1 MAIKN
6 GEFNDFYLRLIGT
19 PLVGFLIPPIFFH
32 YSIENTWFYWRSVCF
47 CVFYTLLY
55 WQICRTVFIKVN
67 ARYPDLK
74 DNTKRL
80 ALILIPCFIIII
92 GLCNFI
98 HLIIEPFFIVSR
110 REHPPLLQINAAS
123 FISFIAIAGMYESMR
138 YSQLLRQSLIEKE
151 QLAKANL
158 QSQLEGLRNQVN
170 PHFLFNSLNT
180 LTHLIPENP
189 ENAVR
194 FVQKMSKV
202 YRYILEMRDSSTTPL
217 STELAFLNAYI
228 FLLKERFGDNFQA
241 KISENT
247 EGVSDLGFEM
257 SDVGNSPKSHIRNQK
272 YTEGVSHLKIVPLS
286 LQIVFENA
294 IKHNVISAEKPLL
307 IEVFIENNNLIVR
320 NNLQRKNQVQI
331 GTGTGLENIKDRY
344 ALVSD
349 KKMEVIVTPQYF
361 TIVLP
366 LL

>member
-1 MAIKN
+1 MTIKN
-6 GEFNDFYLRLIGT
+6 GEFNDFYFRLIGT

-32 YSIENTWFYWRSVCF
+32 YSIENTWFFWRTVCF
-47 CVFYTLLY
+47 STFYTTIY
-55 WQICRTVFIKVN
+55 WIVCRAVFIKIN
-67 ARYPDLK
+67 ARFPDLK
-74 DNTKRL
+74 DNKKRL
-80 ALILIPCFIIII
+80 GLILITCFTIII

-98 HLIIEPFFIVSR
+98 HLVIEPHFHLERMDV
-110 REHPPLLQINAAS
+110 PPLLQINAAS
-123 FISFIAIAGMYESMR
+123 FVSFIAIAGMYESMR
-138 YSQLLRQSLIEKE
+138 YSQLLRQTLIEKE

-180 LTHLIPENP
+180 LTHLIAENP
-189 ENAVR
+189 DNAVR

-217 STELAFLNAYI
+217 STELEFLKAYI

-241 KISENT
+241 KINKNT
-247 EGVSDLGFEM
+247 EGVSNVE
-257 SDVGNSPKSHIRNQK
+257 
-272 YTEGVSHLKIVPLS
+272 IVPLS
-286 LQIVFENA
+286 LQIIFENA

-307 IEVFIENNNLIVR
+307 IEVFIENNHLIVR

-361 TIVLP
+361 TVVLP

>member
-1 MAIKN
+1 MTIKN
-6 GEFNDFYLRLIGT
+6 GEFNDFYFRLIGI

-32 YSIENTWFYWRSVCF
+32 NSIENAPVFWRNVGF
-47 CVFYTLLY
+47 ATFYTAIY
-55 WQICRTVFIKVN
+55 WHICRAIIVRVN
-67 ARYPDLK
+67 RRFPSLE
-74 DNTKRL
+74 DNNKR
-80 ALILIPCFIIII
+80 ILGILVPCFIIII

-98 HLIIEPFFIVSR
+98 HLCIEPFFDIPN
-110 REHPPLLQINAAS
+110 RENIPPLLQINAGS
-123 FISFIAIAGMYESMR
+123 FVSFVAISAMYEAMR
-138 YSQLLRQSLIEKE
+138 YAELWRQATIEKE

-158 QSQLEGLRNQVN
+158 QSQLEGLKSQVN

-180 LTHLIPENP
+180 LVHIIPENP

-217 STELAFLNAYI
+217 ATELGFLNAYI

-241 KISENT
+241 KI
-247 EGVSDLGFEM
+247 DA
-257 SDVGNSPKSHIRNQK
+257 
-272 YTEGVSHLKIVPLS
+272 YTEGSSELEIIPLS

-294 IKHNVISAEKPLL
+294 IKHNIISAEKPLL
-307 IEVFIENNNLIVR
+307 IEVFIERDNLIVR

-331 GTGTGLENIKDRY
+331 GTGTGLENIKNRY

-361 TIVLP
+361 MVVLP

>member
-1 MAIKN
+1 MTIKN
-6 GEFNDFYLRLIGT
+6 GEFNDLYFRLIGT

-32 YSIENTWFYWRSVCF
+32 YAIDTTWFFWRSVCIST
-47 CVFYTLLY
+47 FYTFLY
-55 WQICRTVFIKVN
+55 WIICRAIFIKVN
-67 ARYPDLK
+67 AKYPDLK
-74 DNTKRL
+74 DNKKRL
-80 ALILIPCFIIII
+80 LLILIPCFIIII
-92 GLCNFI
+92 GLCNLI
-98 HLIIEPFFIVSR
+98 HLVIEPLSFAYFT
-110 REHPPLLQINAAS
+110 REVVPPVLQINAAS
-123 FISFIAIAGMYESMR
+123 FMCFIAIAGMYESMR
-138 YSQLLRQSLIEKE
+138 YSQLLRQTILEKE

-217 STELAFLNAYI
+217 STEFEFLNAYI
-228 FLLKERFGDNFQA
+228 FLLKERFGENFQA
-241 KISENT
+241 EIHQNT
-247 EGVSDLGFEM
+247 EGVSNLE
-257 SDVGNSPKSHIRNQK
+257 
-272 YTEGVSHLKIVPLS
+272 IVPLA

-294 IKHNVISAEKPLL
+294 IKHNVISSEKPLL

-361 TIVLP
+361 TIILP

>member
-1 MAIKN
+1 MTIKN
-6 GEFNDFYLRLIGT
+6 GEFNDYYLRLIGI
-19 PLVGFLIPPIFFH
+19 PLLGFLIPPIFFH
-32 YSIENTWFYWRSVCF
+32 YVIENTQIYWISVGF
-47 CVFYTLLY
+47 ATFYTILY
-55 WQICRTVFIKVN
+55 WQICRAIFIKVN
-67 ARYPDLK
+67 ARFPDLK

-80 ALILIPCFIIII
+80 TLILIPCFIIII
-92 GLCNFI
+92 GLCNLI
-98 HLIIEPFFIVSR
+98 HLVIEPIFCPFILRHVM
-110 REHPPLLQINAAS
+110 PPLLQINAAS
-123 FISFIAIAGMYESMR
+123 FVSFIAIAGMYESIR
-138 YSQLLRQSLIEKE
+138 YSQLLRQTLIEKE

-202 YRYILEMRDSSTTPL
+202 YRYILEMRDCSTTPL

-241 KISENT
+241 EINENT
-247 EGVSDLGFEM
+247 ERGL
-257 SDVGNSPKSHIRNQK
+257 N
-272 YTEGVSHLKIVPLS
+272 LKIVPLS
-286 LQIVFENA
+286 LQIVVENA

-307 IEVFIENNNLIVR
+307 IEVFMENNNLIVR

-361 TIVLP
+361 TVVLP

>member
-1 MAIKN
+1 MNLPTTILAMTIKN
-6 GEFNDFYLRLIGT
+6 SGFNDVCFRLIGIQ
-19 PLVGFLIPPIFFH
+19 LVGFLIPPIFFH
-32 YSIENTWFYWRSVCF
+32 YTIENTQIFWQTVCF
-47 CVFYTLLY
+47 SMFYTIVY
-55 WQICRTVFIKVN
+55 WQICRTIFIKVN
-67 ARYPDLK
+67 ARFPDLK
-74 DNTKRL
+74 DNKKRL
-80 ALILIPCFIIII
+80 ILILIPCFLIII

-98 HLIIEPFFIVSR
+98 HLFIEPYFCSFLI
-110 REHPPLLQINAAS
+110 RENIPPLLQINAAS
-123 FISFIAIAGMYESMR
+123 FVSFIAISGMYESMR
-138 YSQLLRQSLIEKE
+138 YSQLLRQTLIEKE

-202 YRYILEMRDSSTTPL
+202 YRYILEMRDSNTTPL
-217 STELAFLNAYI
+217 STELTFLNAYI

-241 KISENT
+241 KIEENMASNDIPSIGT
-247 EGVSDLGFEM
+247 EGSSPFE
-257 SDVGNSPKSHIRNQK
+257 
-272 YTEGVSHLKIVPLS
+272 IVPLS
-286 LQIVFENA
+286 LQIVVENA
-294 IKHNVISAEKPLL
+294 IKHNIISAEKPLL
-307 IEVFIENNNLIVR
+307 IEVFIEHNNLIVR

-361 TIVLP
+361 TVVLP

>member
-1 MAIKN
+1 
-6 GEFNDFYLRLIGT
+6 
-19 PLVGFLIPPIFFH
+19 
-32 YSIENTWFYWRSVCF
+32 
-47 CVFYTLLY
+47 VFYTLLY
-55 WQICRTVFIKVN
+55 WEICRAVFIKVN

-92 GLCNFI
+92 GLCNLI
-98 HLIIEPFFIVSR
+98 HLVIEPYLHLENGHV
-110 REHPPLLQINAAS
+110 PPLLQINAAS
-123 FISFIAIAGMYESMR
+123 FVSFIAIAGMYESMR
-138 YSQLLRQSLIEKE
+138 YSQLLRQTLIEKE

-217 STELAFLNAYI
+217 STELEFLKAYI

-241 KISENT
+241 EINANT
-247 EGVSDLGFEM
+247 EGVLNLEII
-257 SDVGNSPKSHIRNQK
+257 H
-272 YTEGVSHLKIVPLS
+272 LS
-286 LQIVFENA
+286 LQIVVENA

-307 IEVFIENNNLIVR
+307 IEVFIDNNDLIVR

-344 ALVSD
+344 ALMSD
-349 KKMEVIVTPQYF
+349 KKMKVIVTPQYF
-361 TIVLP
+361 TVFLP

>member
-1 MAIKN
+1 MTIKN
-6 GEFNDFYLRLIGT
+6 GEFNDFYFRLIGP

-32 YSIENTWFYWRSVCF
+32 NNIENTAFFWRQVGF
-47 CVFYTLLY
+47 AVFYTALY
-55 WQICRTVFIKVN
+55 WQICRSIIVKVN
-67 ARYPDLK
+67 RRFPDLK
-74 DNTKRL
+74 DNKKRIL
-80 ALILIPCFIIII
+80 WILIPCFIIII

-98 HLIIEPFFIVSR
+98 HGVIEPLCNINI
-110 REHPPLLQINAAS
+110 REMPPVLQINAAS
-123 FISFIAIAGMYESMR
+123 LVSFIAIASMYEAMR
-138 YSQLLRQSLIEKE
+138 YSELLRQTIVEKE

-158 QSQLEGLRNQVN
+158 QSQLEGLRSQVN

-202 YRYILEMRDSSTTPL
+202 YRYILEMRDSNTTPL
-217 STELAFLNAYI
+217 STELTFLKAYI

-241 KISENT
+241 EIDAHT
-247 EGVSDLGFEM
+247 EGSLNLE
-257 SDVGNSPKSHIRNQK
+257 
-272 YTEGVSHLKIVPLS
+272 IVPLS

-307 IEVFIENNNLIVR
+307 IEVFIENNHLIIR

-349 KKMEVIVTPQYF
+349 KKMKVIVTPQYF
-361 TIVLP
+361 TVVLP
-366 LL
+366 LLLNINTPLIENKILKNYL

>member
-1 MAIKN
+1 MTFKN
-6 GEFNDFYLRLIGT
+6 GEFNDFYLRLIGI
-19 PLVGFLIPPIFFH
+19 PLLGFLIPPIFFH
-32 YSIENTWFYWRSVCF
+32 YIIENTQIYWTSVGF
-47 CVFYTLLY
+47 STFYTILY
-55 WQICRTVFIKVN
+55 WQICRAIFIKVN
-67 ARYPDLK
+67 ARFPDLK
-74 DNTKRL
+74 DNNKRL
-80 ALILIPCFIIII
+80 TLILIPCFIIII
-92 GLCNFI
+92 GLCNVI
-98 HLIIEPFFIVSR
+98 HLVIEPIFCPFILRHVM
-110 REHPPLLQINAAS
+110 PPLLQINSAS

-138 YSQLLRQSLIEKE
+138 YSQLLRQTLIEKE

-217 STELAFLNAYI
+217 STELEFLKAYI

-241 KISENT
+241 KIDENT
-247 EGVSDLGFEM
+247 EGVAKL
-257 SDVGNSPKSHIRNQK
+257 Q
-272 YTEGVSHLKIVPLS
+272 IVPLS
-286 LQIVFENA
+286 LQIIFENA

-307 IEVFIENNNLIVR
+307 IEVFIENNHLIVR
-320 NNLQRKNQVQI
+320 NNLQRKNQIQI

-366 LL
+366 LLIKF

>member
-1 MAIKN
+1 MTIKN
-6 GEFNDFYLRLIGT
+6 SGFNDLCFRLIGT
-19 PLVGFLIPPIFFH
+19 PLLGFLIPPIFFH
-32 YSIENTWFYWRSVCF
+32 YAIENTPLYWRSVGF
-47 CVFYTLLY
+47 ATFYTILY
-55 WQICRTVFIKVN
+55 WQICRAIFIKVN
-67 ARYPDLK
+67 AQYPDLK
-74 DNTKRL
+74 DNKKRL
-80 ALILIPCFIIII
+80 LLILIPCFIIII
-92 GLCNFI
+92 GLCNVI
-98 HLIIEPFFIVSR
+98 HLVIEPFCFTLFEREIV
-110 REHPPLLQINAAS
+110 PPLLQINAAS
-123 FISFIAIAGMYESMR
+123 FVSFIAIAGMYESMR
-138 YSQLLRQSLIEKE
+138 YSQLFRQTLVEKE

-158 QSQLEGLRNQVN
+158 QSQLEGLRSQVN

-202 YRYILEMRDSSTTPL
+202 YRYILEMRDSNTTPL
-217 STELAFLNAYI
+217 STEITFLKAYI

-247 EGVSDLGFEM
+247 EGSLNLE
-257 SDVGNSPKSHIRNQK
+257 
-272 YTEGVSHLKIVPLS
+272 IVPLS
-286 LQIVFENA
+286 LQIVVENA

-307 IEVFIENNNLIVR
+307 IDVFIEQNNLIVR

-361 TIVLP
+361 TVVLP

>member
-1 MAIKN
+1 MLIKN
-6 GEFNDFYLRLIGT
+6 EGFNDVCFRLIGI
-19 PLVGFLIPPIFFH
+19 PLVGFLIPPIFFQ
-32 YSIENTWFYWRSVCF
+32 YTIGNTWFFWNTVCF
-47 CVFYTLLY
+47 STFYTALY
-55 WQICRTVFIKVN
+55 WQICRAIFIKVN
-67 ARYPDLK
+67 ARFPDLK
-74 DNTKRL
+74 DNKKRL
-80 ALILIPCFIIII
+80 TFILIPCFLIIIS
-92 GLCNFI
+92 LCNFI
-98 HLIIEPFFIVSR
+98 HLFIEPYFCPFLI
-110 REHPPLLQINAAS
+110 RESIPPLLQINAAS
-123 FISFIAIAGMYESMR
+123 FVSFIAISGMYESMR
-138 YSQLLRQSLIEKE
+138 YSQLLRQTIVEKE

-158 QSQLEGLRNQVN
+158 QSQLEGLRSQVN

-180 LTHLIPENP
+180 LIHIIPENP

-202 YRYILEMRDSSTTPL
+202 YRYILEMRDSNTTPL
-217 STELAFLNAYI
+217 STELTFLKAYI

-241 KISENT
+241 EIDAHT
-247 EGVSDLGFEM
+247 EGSLNLE
-257 SDVGNSPKSHIRNQK
+257 
-272 YTEGVSHLKIVPLS
+272 IVPLS

-307 IEVFIENNNLIVR
+307 IKVFIENNNLIIR

-361 TIVLP
+361 TVVLP
-366 LL
+366 LLLKINTPLIENKILKNYL

>member
-1 MAIKN
+1 MEIKN
-6 GEFNDFYLRLIGT
+6 GEFNDFYFRLIGT

-32 YSIENTWFYWRSVCF
+32 NQIENTLFFWRHVGF
-47 CVFYTLLY
+47 ATFYTALY
-55 WQICRTVFIKVN
+55 WQICRAIIIKVN
-67 ARYPDLK
+67 NRFPDLG
-74 DNTKRL
+74 DNNKRL
-80 ALILIPCFIIII
+80 LWMILPSFIIIF

-98 HLIIEPFFIVSR
+98 HLVIEPFFNLDY
-110 REHPPLLQINAAS
+110 REMPPLLQINAAS
-123 FISFIAIAGMYESMR
+123 FVSFVAIASMYEAMR
-138 YSQLLRQSLIEKE
+138 YSELLRQTIVEKE

-158 QSQLEGLRNQVN
+158 QSQLEGLRSQVN

-202 YRYILEMRDSSTTPL
+202 YRYILEMRDSNTTPL
-217 STELAFLNAYI
+217 STEITFLNAYI

-241 KISENT
+241 KIE
-247 EGVSDLGFEM
+247 
-257 SDVGNSPKSHIRNQK
+257 P
-272 YTEGVSHLKIVPLS
+272 YTEGSSKFEIVPLS
-286 LQIVFENA
+286 LQIVVENA

-307 IEVFIENNNLIVR
+307 IEVFIEHNNLIVR

-361 TIVLP
+361 TVVLP

>member
-1 MAIKN
+1 MTIKN
-6 GEFNDFYLRLIGT
+6 GEFNDLYFRLIGT

-32 YSIENTWFYWRSVCF
+32 YSINYTWFFWRSVCIST
-47 CVFYTLLY
+47 FYTFLY
-55 WQICRTVFIKVN
+55 WVICRAIFINVN
-67 ARYPDLK
+67 AKYPDLK
-74 DNTKRL
+74 DNKKRL
-80 ALILIPCFIIII
+80 SLILIPCFIIII
-92 GLCNFI
+92 GLCNLI
-98 HLIIEPFFIVSR
+98 HLVIEPLSFAYFT
-110 REHPPLLQINAAS
+110 REVVPPVLQINAAS
-123 FISFIAIAGMYESMR
+123 FVSFIAIAGMYESMR
-138 YSQLLRQSLIEKE
+138 YSQLLRQTLIEKE

-217 STELAFLNAYI
+217 STELEFLNAYI

-241 KISENT
+241 KIDQNT
-247 EGVSDLGFEM
+247 EGGAKL
-257 SDVGNSPKSHIRNQK
+257 Q
-272 YTEGVSHLKIVPLS
+272 IVPLS

-361 TIVLP
+361 TVVLP